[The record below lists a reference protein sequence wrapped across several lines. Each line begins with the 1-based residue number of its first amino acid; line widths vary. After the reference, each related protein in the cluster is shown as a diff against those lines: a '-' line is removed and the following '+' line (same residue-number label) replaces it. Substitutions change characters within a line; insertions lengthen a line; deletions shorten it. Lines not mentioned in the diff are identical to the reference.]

1 MLRRSAIATLLAA
14 GPWAQAQ
21 GTKSLS
27 AYFEGA
33 HGTALLVDVQ
43 SRRLIAAHAGDLA
56 ASAVALPGST
66 VKPFAIA
73 ALLES
78 GKLRARDGWR
88 CPGQLWIAGRAF
100 ACTHPPIA
108 EPLEAH
114 SAIAYSCN
122 NFVAHFAERFEL
134 GELPLALGRYG
145 ITSRTGWFGAQ
156 EASGELRP
164 VDDRLLALGEDGI
177 EVTPAGLAAAYRRLA
192 LSSGRTILA
201 PVLAGLEEAVE
212 YGTAQHAK
220 VAGWKVAGKTGSV
233 TAGDGARVAWFAGFA
248 PSHAPAVAVAV
259 MLQGRSGGA
268 DAAPIAGKILDA
280 WREGKL

>member
-1 MLRRSAIATLLAA
+1 MLRRKAIATLLAA
-14 GPWAQAQ
+14 GCRGWSQ
-21 GTKSLS
+21 GIRSLA

-33 HGTALLVDVQ
+33 HGTALVVDVQ
-43 SRRLIAAHAGDLA
+43 SRRLLAAHAPELA
-56 ASAVALPGST
+56 ASALAPPGST

-73 ALLES
+73 ALIES

-88 CPGQLWIAGRAF
+88 CPGQLWIAGRSF

-122 NFVAHFAERFEL
+122 NFVAHFAERFQL

-145 ITSRTGWFGAQ
+145 FASRTGWFGAQ
-156 EASGELRP
+156 EASGEMRP

-192 LSSGRTILA
+192 LSCGRTILA
-201 PVLAGLEEAVE
+201 PVAAGLEEAVE

-220 VAGWKVAGKTGSV
+220 AAGWKVAGKTGSV
-233 TAGDGARVAWFAGFA
+233 TASDGARVAWFAGFA
-248 PSHAPAVAVAV
+248 PSHAPAVAIAV

-268 DAAPIAGKILDA
+268 DAAPVAGRILEA
-280 WREGKL
+280 FREGKI